1 MIFTKIFA
9 KKYLKKIPLTF
20 FLEVPPENISQK
32 FNNKYRGLMNLFVVF
47 STVIAMFMK
56 VGTFKPTSVEGGQ
69 LPVAPSH
76 TNICVCVCV
85 CVCVCAKSGTVFTT
99 LHFLLKLLNGPL
111 SYSIKLHLAEK
122 ACQ

>member
-1 MIFTKIFA
+1 VIFTKIFA

-20 FLEVPPENISQK
+20 FLEVPPENIAQK
-32 FNNKYRGLMNLFVVF
+32 FNNKYHGLMILFVAF
-47 STVIAMFMK
+47 STVITMFMK

-85 CVCVCAKSGTVFTT
+85 CVCAKSGTVFTT

-111 SYSIKLHLAEK
+111 SKSIKLHKAWK